1 MKKFT
6 LEEIGEMALALTIKK
21 PQTLDKIHNGA
32 LVMFCERA
40 RLLAEK
46 EDLEGKLAD
55 NNVVS
60 INKNKPT
67 KGGK

>member
-1 MKKFT
+1 MKEFT
-6 LEEIGEMALALTIKK
+6 LKEIGEMAIALTIKN

-32 LVMFCERA
+32 LVMLVERA

-46 EDLEGKLAD
+46 EELDGKLAD

-60 INKNKPT
+60 INKNRD

>member
-1 MKKFT
+1 MKTFT
-6 LEEIGEMALALTIKK
+6 LKEIGEMAIALTIKS

-32 LVMFCERA
+32 LVMLVERA

-46 EDLEGKLAD
+46 EELDGKLAD

-60 INKNKPT
+60 INKNRD

>member
-6 LEEIGEMALALTIKK
+6 LEEIGEMALALTIKH

-32 LVMFCERA
+32 LVMLCERA
-40 RLLAEK
+40 RLLSEIEEAQ
-46 EDLEGKLAD
+46 GKLAD

-60 INKNKPT
+60 INKNKPG
-67 KGGK
+67 GGK